1 MANAHI
7 KVLLIEDDEDDYII
21 FKRLLSG
28 ISQKRFELKW
38 AANYE
43 AAVKAAGEGPFDVV
57 FIDYVLGQDDGLTLM
72 RELFRDGLKA
82 PVIILTGL
90 GDFEIDDQAMRE
102 GASDYLEKKNLTPS
116 LLERA
121 IRYAMERARNLAKIQ
136 AQGDQLKFLSEKL
149 LEIGEKERGF
159 IAGELH
165 DGIKSQLCAIK
176 YALEEKLLRM
186 GGKEVEEIGIP
197 LEKIVSWTKDTLSE
211 TGRICTELRSEILD
225 DLGILDAVRW
235 TCRQFKDAYSDT
247 QLHLRLDLEEN
258 SIPQSLKLV
267 IYRIVQEALN
277 NAAKHSNAEN
287 VRISLETV
295 PDGLSL
301 VIVDDGK
308 GFDMEDPEFHKGL
321 GLESMQN
328 RTEIVSGRFSL
339 ESTPGG
345 GTRIECLWPSH

>member
-1 MANAHI
+1 MENARI

-21 FKRLLSG
+21 FKKLLTG

-38 AANYE
+38 ASNYE
-43 AAVKAAGEGPFDVV
+43 AAVKTAGEEPFDVV
-57 FIDYVLGQDDGLTLM
+57 FIDYVLGQEDGLTLM
-72 RELFRDGLKA
+72 RELLRGGLKA

-90 GDFEIDDQAMRE
+90 GDFEIDDRAMRE
-102 GASDYLEKKNLTPS
+102 GASDYLEKKNLKPS
-116 LLERA
+116 VLERA
-121 IRYAMERARNLAKIQ
+121 IRYAMERARNLSKIQ

-149 LEIGEKERGF
+149 LEIGEKERGL

-186 GGKEVEEIGIP
+186 GGNDVEETGIP
-197 LEKIVSWTKDTLSE
+197 LEKIVSWTKDTISE
-211 TGRICTELRSEILD
+211 TGRICTELRSEMLD
-225 DLGILDAVRW
+225 DLGILDAIRW
-235 TCRQFKDAYSDT
+235 TCRQFKDTYLET
-247 QLHLRLDLEEN
+247 QLHLHLDLEEKF
-258 SIPQSLKLV
+258 ILQSLKLV

-277 NAAKHSNAEN
+277 NVAKHGNAEN
-287 VRISLETV
+287 VRISLKTV

-308 GFDMEDPEFHKGL
+308 GFDMKNPEFHKGL

-328 RTEIVSGRFSL
+328 RTEIVSGRFLL
-339 ESTPGG
+339 ESTPGE
-345 GTRIECLWPSH
+345 GTRIECFWPFH